1 MLRRHGKLAAKRHPM
16 YDMNRLGKWAARIGA
31 MAMAA
36 YLIFFG
42 VMMALALSEESRE
55 AYHLMGG
62 GFVIIMLLD
71 FLVRMPFQKL
81 PSQEVKPYLLM
92 PVKRRRVIDFLLV
105 RSGLDTFN
113 LFWLFFFVPFAFL
126 SIFRFYGLL
135 GVLFYS
141 LGVWLLMLFNNYW
154 YLLCRTLTDE
164 HIAWTLLPVAFYGG
178 LIAALFIPDESPI
191 FYGSMLLSDGFVK
204 GNPLAFLAVIIPIAV
219 LFLIS
224 RALMA
229 RLFYNEVNKVE
240 DTKVRVSDYNF
251 FERYGDIGEY
261 MRLDVKMMLRNKTC
275 KTQLRTVAV
284 LMIAFS
290 GLLSFTDVYDG
301 SYMTHFIVVYNFA
314 IFGMT
319 YLTNLMAYEGN
330 YIDGLMSRKESIY
343 TLLRAKYLLYS
354 IALVIPGLMM
364 VAPAV
369 MGKIT
374 FATILSW
381 MLFTAGPMYCLLFQ
395 LAVYN
400 KKTTPLNAKIT
411 GRQNMG
417 TSIQNI
423 ISVASFGLPLLVYPL
438 LVKTLGDAT
447 TNVILSL
454 IGIAFIATNRLWM
467 KNVYDRF
474 MKRRYENMA
483 GFRDT
488 RG

>member
-1 MLRRHGKLAAKRHPM
+1 
-16 YDMNRLGKWAARIGA
+16 
-31 MAMAA
+31 
-36 YLIFFG
+36 
-42 VMMALALSEESRE
+42 
-55 AYHLMGG
+55 
-62 GFVIIMLLD
+62 
-71 FLVRMPFQKL
+71 
-81 PSQEVKPYLLM
+81 
-92 PVKRRRVIDFLLV
+92 
-105 RSGLDTFN
+105 
-113 LFWLFFFVPFAFL
+113 
-126 SIFRFYGLL
+126 
-135 GVLFYS
+135 
-141 LGVWLLMLFNNYW
+141 
-154 YLLCRTLTDE
+154 
-164 HIAWTLLPVAFYGG
+164 
-178 LIAALFIPDESPI
+178 
-191 FYGSMLLSDGFVK
+191 
-204 GNPLAFLAVIIPIAV
+204 
-219 LFLIS
+219 
-224 RALMA
+224 
-229 RLFYNEVNKVE
+229 
-240 DTKVRVSDYNF
+240 
-251 FERYGDIGEY
+251 
-261 MRLDVKMMLRNKTC
+261 
-275 KTQLRTVAV
+275 
-284 LMIAFS
+284 
-290 GLLSFTDVYDG
+290 
-301 SYMTHFIVVYNFA
+301 
-314 IFGMT
+314 
-319 YLTNLMAYEGN
+319 
-330 YIDGLMSRKESIY
+330 MSRKESIY

-438 LVKTLGDAT
+438 LVKTLGNAT

-483 GFRDT
+483 GFRDS